1 MTTQPVGSAT
11 SAGAVPAGE
20 GQGQTLGKDDFL
32 KLMIAELQAQNPLQ
46 PANGTEYVSELA
58 QFTQLEQTTNLA
70 QASERQEAVQLIGRT
85 VSYAGS
91 GGSTVTGQVQ
101 SVQQAGSTTTLTV
114 NGIGGVAPASV
125 TEVS

>member
-1 MTTQPVGSAT
+1 MTTEPVT
-11 SAGAVPAGE
+11 SARSPAAVPAGE

-70 QASERQEAVQLIGRT
+70 QSSERQEAVQLIGRT
-85 VSYAGS
+85 VSYVGS
-91 GGSTVTGQVQ
+91 DGATVTGQVQ

-114 NGIGGVAPASV
+114 NGIGGVPPASV